1 MTPEDL
7 NYERYRVSHLRGT
20 LANEGGSRCVCTL
33 VWSLDLDEDR
43 KRTREWTY
51 GILITKQSSNTVSR
65 SHADTNNH
73 FGFVCAQDE
82 LQMLAST

>member
-7 NYERYRVSHLRGT
+7 NYERYRVSHLRDT
-20 LANEGGSRCVCTL
+20 LAKRRGSRCVCTL

-51 GILITKQSSNTVSR
+51 GILITKQSSNMVSC
-65 SHADTNNH
+65 SHTDTNNH
-73 FGFVCAQDE
+73 LGFVRAQDK